1 MQMADQA
8 GFIPRFP
15 EGEVSAEARVVMAE
29 LADQNALLRA
39 ALVEARERLGELEQ
53 VADTDTLTPLP
64 NRRRFI
70 RELERVTA
78 QTSRHGTEAA
88 VLYIDLECLK
98 GINDQHGH
106 CAGDAALIHVAR
118 LLGGLIRSNDFAAR
132 IGGDEFA
139 LILDHLDHNSA
150 IDTADR
156 IARYI
161 ASVPLDLGGT
171 QVTLTASIGI
181 ASVLAGDSV
190 DDVLRRADRNIG
202 RAKSRD

>member
-1 MQMADQA
+1 MADQA

-39 ALVEARERLGELEQ
+39 ALVEARERLSELEQ
-53 VADTDTLTPLP
+53 VGDTDTLTPLP

-98 GINDQHGH
+98 GINDRHGH

-132 IGGDEFA
+132 IGGDEFG
-139 LILDHLDHNSA
+139 LILDHLDLNSA
-150 IDTADR
+150 IETADR

>member
-1 MQMADQA
+1 MADQA

-15 EGEVSAEARVVMAE
+15 EGEVSADARALLGE

-39 ALVEARERLGELEQ
+39 SLVEARERLSELEQ

-78 QTSRHGTEAA
+78 QASRHGTAAA

-98 GINDQHGH
+98 AVNDQHGH
-106 CAGDAALIHVAR
+106 FAGDAALIHVAR

-156 IARYI
+156 ITRYI
-161 ASVPLDLGGT
+161 ASMPLDLGGK

-202 RAKSRD
+202 RAKNRD

>member
-1 MQMADQA
+1 MADQA
-8 GFIPRFP
+8 SFIPRFP
-15 EGEVSAEARVVMAE
+15 DGEVSAEARAVLAG

-39 ALVEARERLGELEQ
+39 SLAEARERLEEAER
-53 VADTDTLTPLP
+53 VADADTLTPLP

-70 RELERVTA
+70 RELERVVA
-78 QTSRHGTEAA
+78 QTNRHGTQAA

-98 GINDQHGH
+98 AVNDQHGH
-106 CAGDAALIHVAR
+106 FAGDAALIHVGR
-118 LLGGLIRSNDFAAR
+118 LLGGLIRTTDLAAR

-150 IDTADR
+150 IETADR

-161 ASVPLDLGGT
+161 AAVPLDLGGK
-171 QVTLTASIGI
+171 QVTLTASVGVATVI
-181 ASVLAGDSV
+181 AGDTV

>member
-1 MQMADQA
+1 MADHA
-8 GFIPRFP
+8 SYIPRFSD
-15 EGEVSAEARVVMAE
+15 EEISANARAVMAE

-39 ALVEARERLGELEQ
+39 SLAEARERLEE
-53 VADTDTLTPLP
+53 VERIADTDTLTPLP

-78 QTSRHGTEAA
+78 QVNRHGTQAA

-98 GINDQHGH
+98 AVNEQHGH
-106 CAGDAALIHVAR
+106 FAGDAALIHVAR
-118 LLGGLIRSNDFAAR
+118 LLAGLIRTTDVAAR
-132 IGGDEFA
+132 IGSDEFA

-150 IDTADR
+150 IDTAER
-156 IARYI
+156 ITRYI
-161 ASVPLDLGGT
+161 GAQPLDLGGT
-171 QVTLTASIGI
+171 LVTLSASIGV
-181 ASVLAGDSV
+181 ATVLAGDTV

>member
-1 MQMADQA
+1 MADQA

-15 EGEVSAEARVVMAE
+15 EGEVSAEARGMLAE

-39 ALVEARERLGELEQ
+39 SLVEARERLAELEQ
-53 VADTDTLTPLP
+53 IADSDTLTPLP

-78 QTSRHGTEAA
+78 QASRHGTQAA

-98 GINDQHGH
+98 AVNDKHGH
-106 CAGDAALIHVAR
+106 FAGDAALIHVAR
-118 LLGGLIRSNDFAAR
+118 LLDGLIRTNDFAAR

-150 IDTADR
+150 IETADR
-156 IARYI
+156 ITRYI
-161 ASVPLDLGGT
+161 ASCPLDLGGT
-171 QVTLTASIGI
+171 LVTLTASIGI
-181 ASVLAGDSV
+181 ASVLAGDTV